1 MSDSNDGHSN
11 AELKRSLGRAV
22 ATIRDLRTRMENVE
36 RRAREPVAVIGM
48 GCRFP
53 GGADNPKR
61 FWRLLRD
68 GVDAITDFPRDR
80 LHGTDYYDADPQTPG
95 KAYVMRGGFIDEV
108 DRFDPTL
115 FGISPREAVG
125 MDPQQRLALE
135 VSWEALES
143 AGLAPDR
150 LQGSRTGVYMGVST
164 NDYVRLRQQLGDPA
178 DVDAYQFYGEVSFIP
193 GRIAYTYGFHG
204 PAELVDTSCSSSL
217 VAMHQACRS
226 LRSGE
231 TDLALAGGVNLILS
245 PYGFVLVSKLRAVSP
260 DGRCKTFDSSA
271 DGYGR
276 GEGCGILVLKRLSD
290 AQADGDPIL
299 GVVQGSAINHDGPS
313 SGITVPNAHA
323 QQAVVSAAL
332 DDGGIEPH
340 QVSYVEAHGTGTD
353 LGDPIELR
361 ALDAVLGTASGR
373 DDPLTV
379 GSVKTNIGH
388 LEPAAG
394 VAGVMKVILGM
405 QHGHIPPH
413 LHLQHPNPRV
423 EWDRLAVRV
432 PRDGMAWESDGARRY
447 AGVSSFGV
455 SGTNAHVLIA
465 EAPERERPQRRAE
478 RPWQVLTLS
487 GCDQAARRQVAG
499 RYERHIVE
507 QEPDLADVC
516 YSANVS
522 RAPLEYRFAAVA
534 DSADTLRGQ
543 LAAYAARK
551 LADDVVEGCV
561 PRGSR
566 PQVVFLFT
574 GQGAQYVGMGRELYD
589 TEPVFRAAFDRCSEI
604 LASTLDVALTDLIYP
619 RVGPGDE
626 ATLQQTRYTQP
637 ALFAFEYALA
647 QLWLAWGVRPAA
659 LLGHSV
665 GEIVA
670 ACVAGAL
677 PLEDAL
683 RLVAARGE
691 LMQELPAGGAMVAVN
706 ATEAEVQA
714 ALAGYERVSIA
725 AVNGVEDV
733 VVSGDHEGIDAVVSA
748 FEEQGVATTP
758 LRVSHAFHS
767 AAMDPVLE
775 PLRAVAAELDYRE
788 PRIPVVANVTGQFH
802 TGASLADPDYWAR
815 HAREAVR
822 FADGLETLAEAQ
834 MDIAL
839 EVGPAPVLT
848 ALGRRGPGAE
858 QRHWIAS
865 MRRDGSSAR
874 GMRLAVAN
882 LFVSGVSPDWNGVHE
897 GDGAVRLPLPTYAF
911 QRERYWF
918 ELARDAAS
926 PAASG
931 VRGEAA
937 GELLGRRLE
946 MPVPAFESVLDE
958 AGLAEL
964 GGLSVD
970 DARVLP
976 DSGALW
982 LPFQAGQD
990 VAGPGDYHLSDLTMG
1005 EPIAVRRNDR
1015 VTVYTLMQPR
1025 GAGEWLVQCYQ
1036 RTGAEAVVDGSW
1048 RQVLSATLSRVAA
1061 GARADSERGDGQRL
1075 HERCPE
1081 IGEVDA
1087 GLVARGI
1094 AAVRRGEGG
1103 ECLCIIDEDQH
1114 HGASGVP
1121 LAAALAAAL
1130 GQGEHVR
1137 ISHVDHAM
1145 MTHRDP
1151 DALAYVHVTGMRAAP
1166 GGGTSMDVA
1175 LYDGEGGLL
1184 GRLTRVT
1191 VDSRADAQLTAD
1203 AVPLPDLYYA
1213 LDWEEQ
1219 IRRAEPRERPGRALV
1234 FADRDG
1240 HAQALV
1246 QGLEAD
1252 GWQCRVVGADE
1263 SEALDCDAVAAAVRD
1278 AVADE
1283 FSHILFLRG
1292 LDLPGPADTTV
1303 EALAACRGDGTEP
1316 VVRIV
1321 QTLAAERP
1329 AREPKLWI
1337 ATCGAQPAGDRAR
1350 ALQVAGGP
1358 LWGLGKV
1365 IALEHPEY
1373 WGGLVDLDP
1382 ADSSPCRDLVEELRH
1397 PGEEDQLAFRGARR
1411 YVQRLNPWA
1420 GASLPCRPF
1429 APGAEGWYL
1438 ITGGLGGVGLALARW
1453 LAANGAGGI
1462 AITGRR
1468 ALSDGDE
1475 GARALRAIEAEG
1487 ARVRYF
1493 QADVTAMADMA
1504 HVVDTLAAEPGGLRG
1519 VVHAA
1524 GVSLPQDLV
1533 DVDTE
1538 RFDTVL
1544 RPKVEGAWVL
1554 HELTASLEL
1563 EFFALFSS
1571 IACVWGSQHIAS
1583 YAAAN
1588 QFLDGLAH
1596 HRRALGLPAMVADWG
1611 LWGIG
1616 SHLFDD
1622 EVATFLKSVGLKPL
1636 PGTQGIDVL
1645 VRLLASDITQIVVAG
1660 VDWETF
1666 KPLLESRGPR
1676 PLLRGIRTDERRRAE
1691 PYAESDIL
1699 QRLAA
1704 AEADERLAV
1713 MDGYVWDQYA
1723 RILGVD
1729 VERVKAKLED
1739 GGSLMDFGLDS
1750 LMVMEMIGRCRR
1762 DLRIE
1767 INARDFFDCPGLQW
1781 PDFLLEQVNTQH
1793 GDVESLAA
1801 SA

>member
-1 MSDSNDGHSN
+1 MSDSNDGHTN
-11 AELKRSLGRAV
+11 AELKQSLGRAV
-22 ATIRDLRTRMENVE
+22 ATIRELRTRVENAE

-53 GGADNPKR
+53 GGADNPRR

-80 LHGTDYYDADPQTPG
+80 LHGTDYYDADPEAPG
-95 KAYVMRGGFIDEV
+95 KAYVMRGGFIDEA

-135 VSWEALES
+135 VSWEALEN
-143 AGLAPDR
+143 AGLAPDG

-245 PYGFVLVSKLRAVSP
+245 PYGFVLVSKLRAVAP

-323 QQAVVSAAL
+323 QQAVLRAAL
-332 DDGGIEPH
+332 EDADIEPR

-373 DDPLTV
+373 DDSLTV

-405 QHGHIPPH
+405 QHDYIPPH
-413 LHLQHPNPRV
+413 LHLRRPNPRV

-465 EAPERERPQRRAE
+465 EAPERDRPQRRVE
-478 RPWQVLTLS
+478 RPWQLLTLS
-487 GCDQAARRQVAG
+487 GCDQAARRQIAG

-507 QEPDLADVC
+507 HEPDLADVC
-516 YSANVS
+516 YSANVA

-551 LADDVVEGCV
+551 LADDVVEGWV
-561 PRGSR
+561 PRGNR
-566 PQVVFLFT
+566 PQVAFLFT
-574 GQGAQYVGMGRELYD
+574 GQGAQYVGMGRELYE
-589 TEPVFRAAFDRCSEI
+589 TEPVFRAAFDRCAEL
-604 LASTLDVALTDLIYP
+604 LAPTLDVALTDLVYP
-619 RVGPGDE
+619 RVDPRDE
-626 ATLQQTRYTQP
+626 ATLEQTRYTQP
-637 ALFAFEYALA
+637 AVFAFEYALA

-670 ACVAGAL
+670 ACVSGAL
-677 PLEDAL
+677 SLEDAL

-691 LMQELPAGGAMVAVN
+691 LMQDLPAGGAMVAIN
-706 ATEAEVQA
+706 ATEADVRS
-714 ALAGYERVSIA
+714 ALAGYQTVSIA
-725 AVNGVEDV
+725 AVNGMEDV
-733 VVSGDHEGIDAVVSA
+733 VVSGDREGVDAVAAS

-775 PLRAVAAELDYRE
+775 PLRAVAAELDFRE

-822 FADGLETLAEAQ
+822 FADGLETLTEAQ

-848 ALGRRGPGAE
+848 TLGRRAPGAE

-874 GMRLAVAN
+874 GMRLAAAN
-882 LFVSGVSPDWNGVHE
+882 LFVNGVSPDWDGFHE
-897 GDGAVRLPLPTYAF
+897 GDGAIRLALPTYAF

-918 ELARDAAS
+918 ELARDASS

-931 VRGEAA
+931 VRGEVA

-946 MPVPAFESVLDE
+946 MPVPAFESVLDD
-958 AGLAEL
+958 AGLAAL
-964 GGLSVD
+964 GAPSVD
-970 DARVLP
+970 GVRVLP
-976 DSGALW
+976 DSDALW
-982 LPFQAGQD
+982 LPFQAVHD
-990 VAGPGDYHLSDLTMG
+990 VAGAGDYHLSDLTMG
-1005 EPIAVRRNDR
+1005 EPIAVRGNDH

-1025 GAGEWLVQCYQ
+1025 GPGEWLVQCYQ

-1048 RQVLSATLSRVAA
+1048 RQVLSATLSRLAA
-1061 GARADSERGDGQRL
+1061 GAREDTESVDGQRL
-1075 HERCPE
+1075 REHCR
-1081 IGEVDA
+1081 DA
-1087 GLVARGI
+1087 GDVDDRLVTRGI
-1094 AAVRRGEGG
+1094 AEIRWGADG
-1103 ECLCIIDEDQH
+1103 ECLCIVDDDQH
-1114 HGASGVP
+1114 QGGGGVP
-1121 LAAALAAAL
+1121 LTAAL
-1130 GQGEHVR
+1130 GAALGRGDHVR
-1137 ISHVDHAM
+1137 ISHVDHVMAM
-1145 MTHRDP
+1145 HRDLN
-1151 DALAYVHVTGMRAAP
+1151 DLSLVHVSGMRAVP
-1166 GGGTSMDVA
+1166 GDAVSVDVA

-1184 GRLTRVT
+1184 GRLSRVT
-1191 VDSRADAQLTAD
+1191 VDSDDDGQFVADS
-1203 AVPLPDLYYA
+1203 VPLPDLYYA

-1219 IRRAEPRERPGRALV
+1219 VRRAEPRDEPGRALV
-1234 FADRDG
+1234 FADRGG
-1240 HAQALV
+1240 HAHALV
-1246 QGLEAD
+1246 QALEAD
-1252 GWQCRVVGADE
+1252 GWQCRVVGAHE
-1263 SEALDCDAVAAAVRD
+1263 SEALDGDTVTAAVRD
-1278 AVADE
+1278 AMADE
-1283 FSHILFLRG
+1283 VSHILFLRG
-1292 LDLPGPADTTV
+1292 LDLPGPADTTA
-1303 EALAACRGDGTEP
+1303 EALTACRGDGTEP
-1316 VVRIV
+1316 VVHIV
-1321 QTLAAERP
+1321 QTLATECP
-1329 AREPKLWI
+1329 ACEPKLWI
-1337 ATCGAQPAGDRAR
+1337 ATCGAQPAGDRPR

-1397 PGEEDQLAFRGARR
+1397 PGDEDQLAFRDARR

-1420 GASLPCRPF
+1420 GASLPRRPL
-1429 APGAEGWYL
+1429 APSSQGWYL

-1468 ALSDGDE
+1468 SLSDDDE
-1475 GARALRAIEAEG
+1475 SARVLRGIEAEG

-1493 QADVTAMADMA
+1493 QADVTAMADMT
-1504 HVVDTLAAEPGGLRG
+1504 HVVETLAAEPGGLRG

-1524 GVSLPQDLV
+1524 GLSLPQDLV
-1533 DVDTE
+1533 DVDAE
-1538 RFDTVL
+1538 CFDTVL

-1554 HELTASLEL
+1554 HELTIALDL

-1622 EVATFLKSVGLKPL
+1622 DVAAFLKSVGLKAL
-1636 PGTQGIDVL
+1636 PGKQGVDVL

-1676 PLLRGIRTDERRRAE
+1676 PLLRGIHTDERRRAE
-1691 PYAESDIL
+1691 PHTESDIL
-1699 QRLAA
+1699 QRLAEA
-1704 AEADERLAV
+1704 GADERLAV

-1762 DLRIE
+1762 DLCIE
-1767 INARDFFDCPGLQW
+1767 INARDFFECPGLQW
-1781 PDFLLEQVNTQH
+1781 PDFLLGQVNTQH